1 MKYFFKTRLGN
12 TRYQMADGSLLCK
25 NVPIARTGTQ
35 VYSALDL
42 PNLKPDSQGQ
52 ILVERH
58 SDEVFRPETL
68 ASFEGMSVTLSHPE
82 DAEGNVIFV
91 DTDNWR
97 DLAQG
102 HVQNVRRGESEQAD
116 LIIADLIIKD
126 ALAIEEINHGNDEV
140 SCGYDAQ
147 YEQLAPGIARQY
159 EIVGNHVALVPKGRA
174 GIRCAIGDSM
184 SNKTQTWFKR
194 LLSAHRTKDAVAMES
209 VLNNPPESLT
219 GDEGTGELPKAININ
234 ISPQH
239 PMPAEKPEELTRDE
253 AVPDYIQ
260 AILTRLDAFEGKTA
274 DSGDKPEDKTV
285 GTVDDEEKNEKA
297 ETITGDA
304 AYKAELIMPGVAL
317 STPVKPTAFKRQVLA
332 NADQTLVRAIVG
344 DAEINR
350 LPKRTVDMAFNA
362 VAELS
367 KNRNI
372 ANTPT
377 IDSIRKSGNA
387 IADLNKSNAEFWA
400 TRGKNL

>member
-42 PNLKPDSQGQ
+42 PNLTPDNRGQ
-52 ILVERH
+52 ILVER
-58 SDEVFRPETL
+58 SEDEVFRPETL
-68 ASFEGMSVTLSHPE
+68 ASFEGMSVTLLHPE
-82 DAEGNVIFV
+82 DGEGNVIFV

-102 HVQNVRRGESEQAD
+102 HVQNVRRGEGEQAD

-126 ALAIEEINHGNDEV
+126 ALAIEEINNGNDEV

-209 VLNNPPESLT
+209 VLNNAPELLT
-219 GDEGTGELPKAININ
+219 GDEGTEELPKAININ
-234 ISPQH
+234 INPQGVI
-239 PMPAEKPEELTRDE
+239 PPEQPISTMDD
-253 AVPDYIQ
+253 VPDYIE
-260 AILTRLDAFEGKTA
+260 AILKRLDVLEGKTG
-274 DSGDKPEDKTV
+274 DSEDESKITKD
-285 GTVDDEEKNEKA
+285 DDERSEAEKV
-297 ETITGDA
+297 ITGDA
-304 AYKAELIMPGVAL
+304 AYKAELIMPGINL
-317 STPVKPTAFKRQVLA
+317 DKPIRETMFKRQVLA
-332 NADQTLVRAIVG
+332 NADQTIVRSIVG
-344 DAEINR
+344 DSEINR

-362 VAELS
+362 VAELA
-367 KNRNI
+367 KKRNT
-372 ANTPT
+372 ASTVT
-377 IDSIRKSGNA
+377 TDSLRKSGNT
-387 IADLNKSNAEFWA
+387 IADLNKANAEFWA
-400 TRGKNL
+400 TRGK

>member
-42 PNLKPDSQGQ
+42 PNLTPDNRGQ
-52 ILVERH
+52 ILVER
-58 SDEVFRPETL
+58 SEDEVFRPETL
-68 ASFEGMSVTLSHPE
+68 ASFEGMSVTLLHPE
-82 DAEGNVIFV
+82 DGEGNVIFV

-102 HVQNVRRGESEQAD
+102 HVQNVRRGEGEQAD

-126 ALAIEEINHGNDEV
+126 ALAIEEINNGNDEV

-209 VLNNPPESLT
+209 VLNNAPELLT
-219 GDEGTGELPKAININ
+219 GDEGTEELPKAININ
-234 ISPQH
+234 INPQGVI
-239 PMPAEKPEELTRDE
+239 PPEQPISTMDD
-253 AVPDYIQ
+253 VPDYIE
-260 AILTRLDAFEGKTA
+260 AILKRLDVLEGKTG
-274 DSGDKPEDKTV
+274 DSEDESKT
-285 GTVDDEEKNEKA
+285 TKDDDERSEAEKV
-297 ETITGDA
+297 ITGDA
-304 AYKAELIMPGVAL
+304 AYKAELIMPGINL
-317 STPVKPTAFKRQVLA
+317 DKPIRETMFKRQVLA
-332 NADQTLVRAIVG
+332 NADQTIVRSIVG
-344 DAEINR
+344 DSEINR

-362 VAELS
+362 VAELA
-367 KNRNI
+367 KKRNT
-372 ANTPT
+372 ASTVT
-377 IDSIRKSGNA
+377 TDSLRKSGNT
-387 IADLNKSNAEFWA
+387 IADLNKANAEFWA
-400 TRGKNL
+400 TRGK

>member
-147 YEQLAPGIARQY
+147 YEQIAPGIARQY

-194 LLSAHRTKDAVAMES
+194 LISAHRTKDAVAMES
-209 VLNNPPESLT
+209 VLNNAPESIT
-219 GDEGTGELPKAININ
+219 GDEGTEELPKAININ
-234 ISPQH
+234 INPQGIN
-239 PMPAEKPEELTRDE
+239 PPEQPVSTTDDT
-253 AVPDYIQ
+253 PDYIE
-260 AILTRLDAFEGKTA
+260 AILKRLDALEGKTA
-274 DSGDKPEDKTV
+274 DSDATPEMTKD
-285 GTVDDEEKNEKA
+285 DDERREEEK
-297 ETITGDA
+297 TITGDA
-304 AYKAELIMPGVAL
+304 AYKAELIMPGINL
-317 STPVKPTAFKRQVLA
+317 DKPIKETMFKRQVLA
-332 NADQTLVRAIVG
+332 NADQTIVRSIVG

-367 KNRNI
+367 KNRNT
-372 ANTPT
+372 ANIPT
-377 IDSIRKSGNA
+377 IDSLRKSGNA
-387 IADLNKSNAEFWA
+387 IADLNKANAEFWA

>member
-42 PNLKPDSQGQ
+42 PKVKPDSRGQ
-52 ILVERH
+52 ILVEREE
-58 SDEVFRPETL
+58 SDVFRPETL
-68 ASFEGMSVTLSHPE
+68 ASFEWMNVTLLHPE
-82 DAEGNVIFV
+82 DEQGNPVFV
-91 DTDNWR
+91 DTINWR

-102 HVQNVRRGESEQAD
+102 HVQNVRRGEGEQAD
-116 LIIADLIIKD
+116 LVIADLIIKD

-147 YEQLAPGIARQY
+147 YEQIAPGIARQY

-194 LLSAHRTKDAVAMES
+194 LLRAHRTKDAVAMES

-239 PMPAEKPEELTRDE
+239 PMLAEKPEEVIRNE
-253 AVPDYIQ
+253 GVPDYIQ
-260 AILTRLDAFEGKTA
+260 AILTRLDALKGKTA
-274 DSGDKPEDKTV
+274 DSSDKTV
-285 GTVDDEEKNEKA
+285 GAVDDEEKNEKA

-304 AYKAELIMPGVAL
+304 V
-317 STPVKPTAFKRQVLA
+317 
-332 NADQTLVRAIVG
+332 
-344 DAEINR
+344 
-350 LPKRTVDMAFNA
+350 
-362 VAELS
+362 
-367 KNRNI
+367 
-372 ANTPT
+372 
-377 IDSIRKSGNA
+377 
-387 IADLNKSNAEFWA
+387 
-400 TRGKNL
+400 

>member
-12 TRYQMADGSLLCK
+12 TRYQIADGSLLCK

-52 ILVERH
+52 IFVERH

-68 ASFEGMSVTLSHPE
+68 ASFEGMSVTLRHPE

-102 HVQNVRRGESEQAD
+102 HVQNVRRGEGEQTD

-126 ALAIEEINHGNDEV
+126 ALAIEEINNGNDEV

-147 YEQLAPGIARQY
+147 YEQIAPGIARQY

-209 VLNNPPESLT
+209 VLNNAPESLT
-219 GDEGTGELPKAININ
+219 GDKGTGELPKAINVN

-239 PMPAEKPEELTRDE
+239 PAEKPEVVTNDD

-260 AILTRLDAFEGKTA
+260 AILVRLDALEGKTA
-274 DSGDKPEDKTV
+274 DSDDEPEDKTA
-285 GTVDDEEKNEKA
+285 GTVDDEEKKEKA

-304 AYKAELIMPGVAL
+304 PYKAELIMPGVAL

-332 NADQTLVRAIVG
+332 NADQTIVRSIVG
-344 DAEINR
+344 DAEKLTAYPSAQWIWSLMPWQNFR
-350 LPKRTVDMAFNA
+350 KTAIQPIPP
-362 VAELS
+362 LS
-367 KNRNI
+367 IQSENP
-372 ANTPT
+372 AM
-377 IDSIRKSGNA
+377 
-387 IADLNKSNAEFWA
+387 
-400 TRGKNL
+400 